1 MHIIK
6 DDIVFLR
13 LIELQQRLSKLQ
25 HPNSGPPTSKLLS
38 DVLKETIVC
47 LEELG
52 SIRAAEVSKHIDK
65 NGGAC
70 VCRFVEKPG
79 NHMIFIAAPDKKSIR
94 ENARYKS
101 QI

>member
-13 LIELQQRLSKLQ
+13 LIELQQRSSKLQ

-52 SIRAAEVSKHIDK
+52 CIIAAEFSKHI
-65 NGGAC
+65 
-70 VCRFVEKPG
+70 EKILVLWYAVLWR
-79 NHMIFIAAPDKKSIR
+79 NQSTNMTFIAAPDKKSIR